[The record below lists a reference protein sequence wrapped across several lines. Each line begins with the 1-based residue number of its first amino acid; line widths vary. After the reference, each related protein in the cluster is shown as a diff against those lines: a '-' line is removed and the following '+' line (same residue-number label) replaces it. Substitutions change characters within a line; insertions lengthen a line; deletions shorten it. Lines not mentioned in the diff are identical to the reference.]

1 MKLFSLFSALLFWI
15 SFSATAQSP
24 GGIQWS
30 KSGDSFYQIDNN
42 AIVRY
47 QLPSFK
53 KMVVIDTVGLVPKGQ
68 DKALKI
74 KSFSFSEDGKKILI
88 FTNSKKVWRKET
100 RGDYWL
106 LNTGDNTLKKLGKGR
121 PASSLMFAK
130 ISPDGTKAAYV
141 SEHNLYVENLETHK
155 ISALTKDGTAR
166 LINGTFDWVYEE
178 EFDCRDGFRWSADS
192 KRIAYCQI
200 DATRIRNFLLIDNTD
215 SLYSFTIP
223 VEYPKVGQNPSPARI
238 GVVDIATAKT
248 VWMNVPGDARQH
260 YIPRM
265 EWAANS
271 SEIILEQ
278 LNRKQNEAKVFLCSA
293 TSGISKAI
301 YTERDNAWIDVKST
315 WSEDP
320 TGWEWIEGG
329 KAFLWVSE
337 KDGW

>member
-100 RGDYWL
+100 RGDYWV

-141 SEHNLYVENLETHK
+141 SEHNIYVEDLASEK
-155 ISALTKDGTAR
+155 IVRLTKDGTAR
-166 LINGTFDWVYEE
+166 RINGTFDWAYEE

-192 KRIAYCQI
+192 KNIAYWQI
-200 DATRIRNFLLIDNTD
+200 DATKIKNFLLINNTD

-223 VEYPKVGQNPSPARI
+223 VEYPKVGQNPSPAKV
-238 GVVDIATAKT
+238 GVVSLATAKT
-248 VWMNVPGDARQH
+248 TWINLPGDPHQY

-265 EWAANS
+265 EWAANNK
-271 SEIILEQ
+271 EIILEQ
-278 LNRKQNEAKVFLCSA
+278 LNRKQNEAKIFLCNVNSHA
-293 TSGISKAI
+293 AKAI
-301 YTERDNAWIDVKST
+301 YSENDKAWIDVKAR

-320 TGWEWIEGG
+320 TGWEWIKEGDE
-329 KAFLWVSE
+329 FL
-337 KDGW
+337 